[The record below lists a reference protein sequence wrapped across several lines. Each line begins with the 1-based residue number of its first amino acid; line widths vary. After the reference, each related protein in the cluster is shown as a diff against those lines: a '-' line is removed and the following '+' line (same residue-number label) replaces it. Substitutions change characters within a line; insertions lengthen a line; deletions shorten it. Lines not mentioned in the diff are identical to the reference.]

1 MGFTVLD
8 RVRFFRDTE
17 AEAIRNDPFALGR
30 EILRIQYELAR
41 SGLVSLPAGMVRSLF
56 LDTRMDPIWSEGRF
70 LDLVGDTIMNCMSK
84 LGPVYGKMGQVMLSR
99 LDEEG
104 QKWAEKLRLTRMY
117 GKWPEIPFEQIQ
129 EVLDAEIPDWHQQF
143 VVESYPLGVASMAQV
158 HVATDEEGKEWVIKV
173 IKPDS
178 KKRLEETLAA
188 LEQLVSLLKP
198 LRLTSV
204 GSRSVREIEELMR
217 ALRREVQLDLEKTNI
232 DKMRMRLD
240 VKKENVLRL
249 PQTHDAY
256 CTPNVLVIERF
267 KGISL
272 VDVVAGRAEIHP
284 DQRKKLARKIL
295 QELMVQVFEIG
306 IFHGD
311 PHAGNL
317 MLLADGSVGIFDWG
331 LTGELRD
338 VDRKNISGI
347 LKSLIMADMQRLVDV
362 LLAIGEEHEVTVDR
376 AEVEREIRKVGELIR
391 EHKAAGTQPSF
402 EALLETCLAGS
413 ERLGIPVPDGL
424 LMMAKSLLTIEG
436 LARGI
441 DPEVSFARA
450 AGPVLLRAAKPS
462 FGEMLSMGKR
472 LPGYMKKM
480 MFQGAG

>member
-1 MGFTVLD
+1 MFPQDKAEQLASSD
-8 RVRFFRDTE
+8 RL
-17 AEAIRNDPFALGR
+17 ALAR
-30 EILRIQYELAR
+30 EILRVEYELAR
-41 SGLVSLPAGMVRSLF
+41 SGLVSFPIGFFSALVRE
-56 LDTRMDPIWSEGRF
+56 TQMDPIWAEGRF
-70 LDLVGDTIMNCMSK
+70 FDLIGDTIMNCMSR
-84 LGPVYGKMGQVMLSR
+84 LGPVYGKFSQIMLSR

-104 QKWAEKLRLTRMY
+104 QKLAEKFQLTRMY
-117 GKWPEIPFEQIQ
+117 GKWPAIPFEDIQ
-129 EVLDAEIPDWHQQF
+129 EVLDNEIPEWHQEF

-158 HVATDEEGKEWVIKV
+158 HVATDENGQEWVIKV
-173 IKPDS
+173 IKPDA

-188 LEQLVSLLKP
+188 LEQIVRLLRP
-198 LRLTSV
+198 IRLTSI
-204 GSRSVREIEELMR
+204 GKRSIREIEELIR
-217 ALRREVQLDLEKTNI
+217 ALRREVQLDLEKINI

-249 PQTHDAY
+249 PETHDAY

-267 KGISL
+267 KGTSL
-272 VDVVAGRAEIHP
+272 VDVVAGKVEISTE
-284 DQRKKLARKIL
+284 QRKKLARKIL
-295 QELMVQVFEIG
+295 QELMIQVFEIG

-317 MLLADGSVGIFDWG
+317 MLLDDGSVGIFDWG

-338 VDRKNISGI
+338 IDRKNISGI
-347 LKSLIMADMQRLVDV
+347 LKALLMADMQRLVDV

-376 AEVEREIRKVGELIR
+376 AEVEREIRKVADLIK

-462 FGEMLSMGKR
+462 IGEMLSMGKK

-480 MFQGAG
+480 IFQSA